1 MYQFK
6 DCSPVQ
12 IRWIHIYLYILRQFN
27 ESNSKIK
34 LDQISF
40 ENLKAASR
48 DLSVKKKALELIEKK
63 RANKVILKSDYIFL
77 DLLLKSANKEFNK
90 LEILTSKH
98 GFEKVI
104 DNDFINGICDNESLV
119 INEVE
124 KGLEVIKKISS
135 IWHKNMVDVLEN
147 ISGIYD
153 ERNIINSGFTKDFP
167 GFINLNI
174 NADALIIGEQLAHE
188 TTHLVFENHLYFTND
203 TKEYIKSIP
212 PIYSIFAKKPRS
224 AELVLHGLYSYTSVY
239 IYWNKLTT
247 LFPLDK
253 RIEKR
258 KKQVLIYIDAAIND
272 LNNVLK
278 PNDWVRI
285 KNIYKKICP
294 IFDHNIWNSTIQK
307 KVITDKTISKL
318 TKYLN
323 DIEIA
328 EVLLAIE
335 GNKVSRISKPINY
348 IKDLMKI
355 IHELPVYYCF
365 SNYIFTSKSDNK
377 INDFQNIISSIY
389 NLDTHINDNLD
400 IHIYFSKNK
409 TNLINSFILDQKDE
423 SATLFKTPKC
433 CQTFFNK
440 HWDAAV
446 KKYNGDL
453 TMLYFKKGKK
463 TTITDNLQNNPV
475 GMYFGL
481 GFCWHFPCSLDCS
494 NTKKVI
500 NARIKILRK
509 YKLIF
514 NRLNRIN
521 KYNLEYDP
529 QKGYSLFKIK

>member
-90 LEILTSKH
+90 LEILKSKH

-104 DNDFINGICDNESLV
+104 DNDFIDGICDNEKLV
-119 INEVE
+119 ISEVE
-124 KGLEVIKKISS
+124 KGLEVIKRISS
-135 IWHKNMVDVLEN
+135 IWYKNMVDVLEN

-174 NADALIIGEQLAHE
+174 NADPLIIGEQLAHE

-239 IYWNKLTT
+239 IYWDKLTT

-258 KKQVLIYIDAAIND
+258 KKQVQIYIDAAIND

-307 KVITDKTISKL
+307 KVITDKTISRL
-318 TKYLN
+318 GKYLN

-335 GNKVSRISKPINY
+335 GNKVSRISKPINC

-409 TNLINSFILDQKDE
+409 NNLINSFILDQKDE
-423 SATLFKTPKC
+423 SATLFETPKC

-453 TMLYFKKGKK
+453 TMLYFKNGKK
-463 TTITDNLQNNPV
+463 TLLTDNLQYNPI

-494 NTKKVI
+494 NTKKII
-500 NARIKILRK
+500 NARMQILKK

-514 NRLNRIN
+514 NRLSRIN
-521 KYNLEYDP
+521 NYNLEYDP
-529 QKGYSLFKIK
+529 QKGYSLLKIK

>member
-34 LDQISF
+34 LDEISF
-40 ENLKAASR
+40 ETLKTASR
-48 DLSVKKKALELIEKK
+48 DLNVKKKALELIEKK

-77 DLLLKSANKEFNK
+77 DLLLKSVKKEFSK
-90 LEILTSKH
+90 LEILNSKH

-104 DNDFINGICDNESLV
+104 DNDFIDGICDNEKLV
-119 INEVE
+119 ISEVE
-124 KGLEVIKKISS
+124 KGLEVIKRISS
-135 IWHKNMVDVLEN
+135 IWYKNMDDVLEN

-174 NADALIIGEQLAHE
+174 NADPLIIGEQLAHE

-258 KKQVLIYIDAAIND
+258 KKQVQIYIDAAIID

-285 KNIYKKICP
+285 KNIYKNICP
-294 IFDHNIWNSTIQK
+294 IFDHDIWNNTIQK
-307 KVITDKTISKL
+307 KVITDTTISRL
-318 TKYLN
+318 GKYLN

-328 EVLLAIE
+328 EVPIKTDKFLL
-335 GNKVSRISKPINY
+335 
-348 IKDLMKI
+348 
-355 IHELPVYYCF
+355 EL
-365 SNYIFTSKSDNK
+365 
-377 INDFQNIISSIY
+377 
-389 NLDTHINDNLD
+389 
-400 IHIYFSKNK
+400 
-409 TNLINSFILDQKDE
+409 
-423 SATLFKTPKC
+423 
-433 CQTFFNK
+433 
-440 HWDAAV
+440 
-446 KKYNGDL
+446 KKYL
-453 TMLYFKKGKK
+453 RILRVEWLR
-463 TTITDNLQNNPV
+463 NLEKYS
-475 GMYFGL
+475 G
-481 GFCWHFPCSLDCS
+481 C
-494 NTKKVI
+494 
-500 NARIKILRK
+500 IKI
-509 YKLIF
+509 
-514 NRLNRIN
+514 
-521 KYNLEYDP
+521 
-529 QKGYSLFKIK
+529 